1 MRACTHIPAL
11 LVALAVAAA
20 GQTRTIGSGQTV
32 RHHKETVQQSSPEVD
47 QAEAALEKQDLA
59 TAEQLLTKA
68 VAAHANDYRAW
79 YDLGYVYNATGRSD
93 QAIEA
98 YRKSVAAKPEV
109 FESNLNLGLLLAR
122 RNDPD
127 AAIFLRKAT
136 QLKPTA
142 QPEQGLERAWLSLGH
157 VLEKTDA
164 GGALQAF
171 AKAAALQPKDP
182 EPHLSAAMLLEQR
195 NDLAGAGKEYRAAAE
210 LDPKSD
216 EALAGVVNVASK
228 SGKLAE
234 AEEALRHYLQL
245 TPQSATAQAQ
255 LARVM
260 ILEKKPEAREQLEAA
275 LRVNP
280 GDKVLRRE
288 YVTYLIQDKQYD
300 KAESEVRTLMAAAP
314 NDSSLHHF
322 LGVILLNQ
330 HKYQE
335 AQPELV
341 EALKLDPRLTAA
353 YGDLATTAYENKN
366 YPLTI
371 RALDAQAKL
380 APESPGSY
388 FLRAQAYD
396 QLKDWQHAAENYR
409 QFLAVSN
416 GRFPDNEW
424 KARHRLIAI
433 DPDAKKK

>member
-1 MRACTHIPAL
+1 MREWTHIPVL
-11 LVALAVAAA
+11 LLALAAAAA
-20 GQTRTIGSGQTV
+20 GQTLGTGQTV
-32 RHHKETVQQSSPEVD
+32 RHHKQVVQQSSPEVD
-47 QAEAALEKQDLA
+47 QAEAALEKRDLA
-59 TAEQLLTKA
+59 TAEQLLIKA
-68 VAAHANDYRAW
+68 VAAQPKDYRGW

-93 QAIEA
+93 QAIDA
-98 YRKSVAAKPEV
+98 YRKSVAARPEV

-122 RNDPD
+122 KNDPD
-127 AAIFLRKAT
+127 AATFLRTAT

-142 QPEQGLERAWLSLGH
+142 QPQEGLERAWLSLGH
-157 VLEKTDA
+157 VLEKSDA
-164 GGALQAF
+164 EGALQAF
-171 AKAAALQPKDP
+171 HKAAELQPKDP
-182 EPHLSAAMLLEQR
+182 EPHMSAAMLLEQR
-195 NDLAGAGKEYRAAAE
+195 NDLAGADREYRAAAE
-210 LDPKSD
+210 LNPQSA
-216 EALAGVVNVASK
+216 EALAGVVNMATK

-245 TPQSATAQAQ
+245 NPQNATAQAQ

-260 ILEKKPEAREQLEAA
+260 VLEKKPEAREQLDTAVRA
-275 LRVNP
+275 NP

-288 YVTYLIQDKQYD
+288 YVTFLIQDKQYL
-300 KAESEVRTLMAAAP
+300 KAESEVRTLLAGSA
-314 NDSSLHHF
+314 NDSSLHHI
-322 LGVILLNQ
+322 LGVILLNE
-330 HKYQE
+330 HKYQD

-353 YGDLATTAYENKN
+353 YGDLATAAYENKN
-366 YPLTI
+366 YALAI
-371 RALDAQAKL
+371 QALDAQAKL

-396 QLKDWQHAAENYR
+396 QLKDWQHASENYR
-409 QFLAVSN
+409 QFLAVAN